1 MEGYSISDVMAL
13 TNRDNTG
20 FNFGGVGGLIL
31 ILLFFLI
38 FGGGFG
44 GGFFGN
50 RNAAVENGISDLERD
65 VLNGN
70 ATTQRAVMEANY
82 NNLISFKDA
91 QYQLSQ
97 CCCNLEKTIMA
108 EGAATRALIENN
120 TIQEL
125 RDRLNTANNALTV
138 QTITNGVVTQLQ
150 PTPKPAYLTCSPYAA
165 YAPFGVFNTGC
176 GSTIF

>member
-13 TNRDNTG
+13 TSRNENTG

-38 FGGGFG
+38 FGGNGGLFG
-44 GGFFGN
+44 
-50 RNAAVENGISDLERD
+50 RNANVESGITDLERD

-70 ATTQRAVMEANY
+70 STTQKAVMEANY
-82 NNLISFKDA
+82 NNLMSFKDA

-138 QTITNGVVTQLQ
+138 QTVVNGVVSEVR
-150 PTPKPAYLTCSPYAA
+150 PVPKPTYLTCSPYTA
-165 YAPFGVFNTGC
+165 YSPFGNCSC
-176 GSTIF
+176 GTSGSIF

>member
-13 TNRDNTG
+13 TSRENDG

-38 FGGGFG
+38 FGGGVG
-44 GGFFGN
+44 GGLFG

-97 CCCNLEKTIMA
+97 CCCNLERTIMA
-108 EGAATRALIENN
+108 EGAATRALIESN

-138 QTITNGVVTQLQ
+138 QTITNNVVGSLQ
-150 PTPKPAYLTCSPYAA
+150 PVPKPAYLTCSPYAT
-165 YAPFGVFNTGC
+165 YAPFGVYNTSCNG
-176 GSTIF
+176 TVF

>member
-1 MEGYSISDVMAL
+1 MEGYSITDAMAL
-13 TNRDNTG
+13 TKDNDG

-38 FGGGFG
+38 FGGGYGGFG
-44 GGFFGN
+44 GRG
-50 RNAAVENGISDLERD
+50 AVETGMSNLERD

-70 ATTQRAVMEANY
+70 ATTQRAVLESNY

-108 EGAATRALIENN
+108 EGAATRALIEHNAV
-120 TIQEL
+120 QEL
-125 RDRLNTANNALTV
+125 RDRLNVANNALTV
-138 QTITNGVVTQLQ
+138 QTITGNVVSELR
-150 PTPKPAYLTCSPYAA
+150 PVPRPAYITCSPYAS
-165 YAPFGVFNTGC
+165 YNGTCVSNG
-176 GSTIF
+176 TIF

>member
-1 MEGYSISDVMAL
+1 MEGYSISDVMSL
-13 TNRDNTG
+13 TGRDNAG

-50 RNAAVENGISDLERD
+50 RGAAVENGISDLERD

-82 NNLISFKDA
+82 NNLMSFKDA

-97 CCCNLEKTIMA
+97 CCCNLERTIMA
-108 EGAATRALIENN
+108 EGAATRALIESN

-125 RDRLNTANNALTV
+125 RDRLNTANNAITV
-138 QTITNGVVTQLQ
+138 QTITNNLQ

-165 YAPFGVFNTGC
+165 YAPFGIYNAGC
-176 GSTIF
+176 GSTVF